1 MRTVYRRSPHVLH
14 RNAGPDVIAM
24 LPGAG
29 EMYVV
34 SGPAAVLWDLL
45 SEDARLDE
53 LTGRIAELY
62 AQPTDKIGPAL
73 EVCLRDLAYRGLV
86 EERRA

>member
-1 MRTVYRRSPHVLH
+1 VKTIYRRASQVLH
-14 RNAGPDVIAM
+14 RNAGPDVLAM
-24 LPGAG
+24 VPGD
-29 EMYVV
+29 EEVHLM

-73 EVCLRDLAYRGLV
+73 EVCLRDLADRGLV